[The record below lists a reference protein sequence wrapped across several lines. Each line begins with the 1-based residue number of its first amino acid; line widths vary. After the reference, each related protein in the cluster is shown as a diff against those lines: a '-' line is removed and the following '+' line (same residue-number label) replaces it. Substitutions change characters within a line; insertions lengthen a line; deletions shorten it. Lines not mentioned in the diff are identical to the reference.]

1 MVRRKNEFS
10 TGWMKRFRKDDLKM
24 GLARQL
30 DYMGLTKTP
39 TGLIYLIDS
48 LEQAGFHSPLFTH
61 KRQEP
66 IPKECANAFK
76 RIDMKRIRTLKV
88 SLSS

>member
-48 LEQAGFHSPLFTH
+48 LE
-61 KRQEP
+61 
-66 IPKECANAFK
+66 
-76 RIDMKRIRTLKV
+76 
-88 SLSS
+88 